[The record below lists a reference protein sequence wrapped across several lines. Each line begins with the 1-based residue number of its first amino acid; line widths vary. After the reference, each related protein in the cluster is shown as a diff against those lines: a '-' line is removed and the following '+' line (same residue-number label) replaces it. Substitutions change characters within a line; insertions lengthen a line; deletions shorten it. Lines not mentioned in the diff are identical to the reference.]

1 MIFMCML
8 CWYVSSWFVV
18 IVWHTVY
25 LHRDQAGRSV
35 QRGARIQE
43 IVFVGVRLSWGQHRN
58 SRRAGSLLLVPTSYW
73 LKGVSSLVLLECVVA
88 MW

>member
-43 IVFVGVRLSWGQHRN
+43 IVFVGVRLSWGQHRS
-58 SRRAGSLLLVPTSYW
+58 SRRAGSRWCWSPHLI
-73 LKGVSSLVLLECVVA
+73 G
-88 MW
+88 